1 MDQADVISS
10 QATESEPE
18 RVGVTERWE
27 AFNVEFTDLLHPK
40 SSTGVS
46 TFAFVRRYL
55 AQFHLQN
62 AFSEA
67 YVLNEVYIRAHRT
80 IVSKDTPILH
90 VTAWVKSTAYNVV
103 RELKRERSHLPID
116 EETMGETMGETFSYA
131 KPDTEETLEQD
142 LLLLHKALNELNSED
157 RRLIELKIIQDLS
170 WQEIHVI
177 LVQEGSNTELST
189 LRKRKERAIARLRK
203 TYHRLNPSH

>member
-10 QATESEPE
+10 QSTESEPE
-18 RVGVTERWE
+18 IVCAIKRWE
-27 AFNVEFTDLLHPK
+27 AFNVEFIDLLHSK

-46 TFAFVRRYL
+46 TFAFVRRCL

-67 YVLNEVYIRAHRT
+67 YVLNEVYIRAHKT
-80 IVSKDTPILH
+80 IVSKDMSILH

-116 EETMGETMGETFSYA
+116 EETMGETFSYA
-131 KPDTEETLEQD
+131 KPVTEEILEQD

-177 LVQEGSNTELST
+177 LVQEGINTELST

-203 TYHRLNPSH
+203 TYHRLNPSP